1 MYEKQQQLKNQI
13 FGVYKVLNYNI
24 EYSKEKKKTYYTCE
38 CQNCGN
44 ITNVRLDSL
53 KKFPQKCVKCKYPN
67 LIGKQY
73 GRLFVLE
80 KGKTD
85 KFGHIYWICECSCG
99 NIVEV
104 AGTNLTQGKTQSC
117 GCLHKEITHNTH
129 FQDLTGQ
136 QFGKLNVLYFNKE
149 KSTTKYSIWHCKCS
163 CGTEID
169 VQTRNL
175 KNGHTISCGCIH
187 SKGEFI
193 IRQCLNNLQ
202 LKYKTEFT
210 FLDLPNRRF
219 DFAIFN
225 NEQLKCLIEFDGKQH
240 YSFINTW
247 HQTEEEF
254 IKSQQRDQ
262 EKNQY
267 CKKHNIPL
275 IRIPYWELDNINK
288 EWLLNKIQ
296 ETTQND
302 E

>member
-1 MYEKQQQLKNQI
+1 MNDLLKGKI
-13 FGVYKVLNYNI
+13 FGTYKILEYNL
-24 EYSKEKKKTYYTCE
+24 EYSKEKRKTYYLCE
-38 CQNCGN
+38 CQNCHN
-44 ITNVRLDSL
+44 ITNVRLDGL
-53 KKFPQKCVKCKYPN
+53 KRNPQKCVKCKYPN

-99 NIVEV
+99 NIIEI
-104 AGTNLTQGKTQSC
+104 AGTNLIQGKTQSC
-117 GCLHKEITHNTH
+117 GCLHKEIIHNTH

-136 QFGKLNVLYFNKE
+136 QFGKLNVLYLNKE
-149 KSTTKYSIWHCKCS
+149 KSNLGRSIWHCKCS

-169 VQTRNL
+169 VQANNL

-193 IRQCLNNLQ
+193 IRQCLNDLQ

-210 FLDLPNRRF
+210 FLDLPKRRF

-225 NEQLKCLIEFDGKQH
+225 NEQLKCVIEFDGKQH

-254 IKSQQRDQ
+254 IKCQQRDQ
-262 EKNQY
+262 EKNEY
-267 CKKHNIPL
+267 CQKHNIPL
-275 IRIPYWELDNINK
+275 VRIPYWELDNINK

-296 ETTQND
+296 EITQND